1 MWLVLITN
9 RKSYMES
16 TIALYL
22 TSSDLQRP
30 VKVTH
35 SLKLISVKGAELA
48 HTHTFLLNTNR
59 SYIESPN
66 VSLNLT
72 LSDLQKSIQNVQG
85 CTFLC
90 LISYRTR
97 VWAYMTVKD

>member
-72 LSDLQKSIQNVQG
+72 LSDLQKSKFKMFKVALF
-85 CTFLC
+85 CV
-90 LISYRTR
+90 SYHIGPEFGLT
-97 VWAYMTVKD
+97 